1 MTRNTLYKL
10 ATIVSCATTVLL
22 IATAALAEER
32 QYIRKNEIFCDSS
45 GVLCLRG
52 SLTYRPNSRIVSLN
66 ARVQKPTGPGTLLI
80 ILTGSNRQE
89 MLRRTEIRLT
99 IRGTYSEI
107 INHQMRPDAPDVS
120 EWQISSF
127 VFNP

>member
-1 MTRNTLYKL
+1 MTRNTLYRL
-10 ATIVSCATTVLL
+10 ASIVPRATMVLL

-32 QYIRKNEIFCDSS
+32 QYIRKNETFCDSS
-45 GVLCLRG
+45 GVLCLHG
-52 SLTYRPNSRIVSLN
+52 SLTYGPNSRIVSLN
-66 ARVQKPTGPGTLLI
+66 ARVQKATGPGTFLI
-80 ILTGSNRQE
+80 ILSGSNRQE